1 MAAALAPDDDDDLS
15 LTRLTRTRGMTEGID
30 EHTLQNL
37 NANTHDMI
45 KSNINQIQKMESVK
59 KSQMK
64 SDSQEISFFMPSA
77 EQTNPLDKVV
87 MNLKHFG
94 MEKSSSLISEDNDDE
109 EAALMAEMKERKTLT
124 LLRRA

>member
-1 MAAALAPDDDDDLS
+1 
-15 LTRLTRTRGMTEGID
+15 
-30 EHTLQNL
+30 
-37 NANTHDMI
+37 MI